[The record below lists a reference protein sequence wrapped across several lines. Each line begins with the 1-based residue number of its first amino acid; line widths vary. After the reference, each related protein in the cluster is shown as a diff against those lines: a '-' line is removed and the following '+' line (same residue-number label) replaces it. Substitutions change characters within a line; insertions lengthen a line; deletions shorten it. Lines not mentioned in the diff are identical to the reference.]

1 MTYNEQIKALIDEVR
16 PQFELLGIYAF
27 HGEGEPE
34 EVTNAFVNV
43 ADAYMRAKELT
54 QETFGSADLKPE
66 EGSMWCGDGV
76 NDDDEE
82 LVNTYDFASEAGYS
96 NQMANPDVMKQ
107 VIEASR
113 KLLTEAK
120 EHQSKDMLLDKYTL
134 RFAKYIDV
142 SAALAWIAEQQ
153 EVE

>member
-16 PQFELLGIYAF
+16 PQFQLLGMYAF

-34 EVTNAFVNV
+34 EVTNAFVDV

-82 LVNTYDFASEAGYS
+82 LVNAYDFASEAGFL
-96 NQMANPDVMKQ
+96 PPP
-107 VIEASR
+107 
-113 KLLTEAK
+113 L
-120 EHQSKDMLLDKYTL
+120 
-134 RFAKYIDV
+134 FAKIDQFTMQMNRYFI
-142 SAALAWIAEQQ
+142 AAQQ
-153 EVE
+153 KEDK

>member
-82 LVNTYDFASEAGYS
+82 LVNAYDFAREAGFL
-96 NQMANPDVMKQ
+96 PPP
-107 VIEASR
+107 
-113 KLLTEAK
+113 L
-120 EHQSKDMLLDKYTL
+120 
-134 RFAKYIDV
+134 FAKIDQFTMQMNRYFI
-142 SAALAWIAEQQ
+142 AAQQ
-153 EVE
+153 KGE